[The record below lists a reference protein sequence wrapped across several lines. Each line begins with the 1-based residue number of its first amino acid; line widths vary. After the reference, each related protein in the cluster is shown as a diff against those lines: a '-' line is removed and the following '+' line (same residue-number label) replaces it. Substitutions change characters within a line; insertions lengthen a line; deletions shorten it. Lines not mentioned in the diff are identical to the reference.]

1 MFEKAI
7 WGSLSVNVA
16 LLGLLPVAGLQA
28 CSSGPHELSDDA
40 SAEKV
45 GSVEQALSAGDDLS
59 EAFNTFQAQ
68 VTASSLDN
76 PFRIGFGAHP
86 GLNTESLKS
95 PAGSPAK
102 GQAVLDFSNNT
113 VTAKLD
119 GPVAGNFDLY
129 FVKNREGSGRTSRPE
144 TGDTFLRV
152 GGFTTSTDPSD
163 PPGRRVLSTTLSTT
177 NMRFDIDLLVV
188 TRAGSTPATSRV
200 AVGARTLLE
209 KRLFRSRFGQTA
221 PSVTADCVAG
231 DASVRCQLS
240 SEVESLDPLVRRG
253 AQLFFKEAFSG
264 NGRACGTC
272 HRAENN
278 LTVDPAFIAT
288 LPANDPLFVAEL
300 NPALANLENS
310 TLLRQ
315 QGLILENTDG
325 FDRPGVL
332 RSVPHTFAMQTLVGA
347 NNASGAFPNAPPD
360 NLTGWGGDG
369 APGRGT
375 IAEFAFGAIVQH
387 ATKDLRRRPGTDFRI
402 PTQAELDALEAF
414 QLFTGRQKFVN
425 TAQLTLRDSLAQRG
439 RDLFLSF
446 DTGGKCVRC
455 HTDMGTITPIGTIE
469 PPLLINTNFN
479 TNVQA
484 LTPNLPSDDG
494 AVNALGDFNV
504 PVLIEAADSGPFFHN
519 NVFLSGIEGAVAF
532 YVSPAFQ
539 TSPLGPLLNIQLTQ
553 PDINDIGAFLRAVNA
568 AENIRQVR
576 KRVAHVRDVRSSG
589 NTAVLTVAIA
599 DCQDALD
606 DLLQRKAGA
615 QSTTTTLNPN
625 AVQALQTIKLT
636 LENARANADASR
648 PDFMSN
654 ALVWLDIAKTDL
666 FASNPNN
673 DF

>member
-1 MFEKAI
+1 MFEKTI
-7 WGSLSVNVA
+7 FGSLSLNFALFA
-16 LLGLLPVAGLQA
+16 LLPLAGLQA
-28 CSSGPHELSDDA
+28 CSSGTGELSNGEP
-40 SAEKV
+40 AEHV
-45 GSVEQALSAGDDLS
+45 GIVEQALNAGDDLS
-59 EAFNTFQAQ
+59 EAYNTFLAQ
-68 VTASSLDN
+68 VAASRLDN

-86 GLNTESLKS
+86 GLNTESLKDS
-95 PAGSPAK
+95 AGSPAK
-102 GQAVLDFSNNT
+102 GQAVLDFSSNT
-113 VTAKLD
+113 LTAKFD
-119 GPVAGNFDLY
+119 GPVTGSFDLY
-129 FVKNREGSGRTSRPE
+129 FVKNTEGAGRTSRPE

-152 GGFTTSTDPSD
+152 GGFTASTDPSD
-163 PPGRRVLSTTLSTT
+163 PPGRRVLNATLSTS
-177 NMRFDIDLLVV
+177 NIRFDIDLLVV
-188 TRAGSTPATSRV
+188 SRAGSTPATSRI
-200 AVGARTLLE
+200 ATGARTLME
-209 KRLFRSRFGQTA
+209 KRLFRSRFGQTS

-231 DASVRCQLS
+231 DTSVRCQLS

-253 AQLFFKEAFSG
+253 AQLFFKETFSG

-278 LTVDPAFIAT
+278 LTVDPQFIST
-288 LPANDPLFVAEL
+288 LPASDPLFVAEQ

-310 TLLRQ
+310 ALLRQ

-325 FDRPGVL
+325 LDKPGVL

-347 NNASGAFPNAPPD
+347 NNATGAFPTAPPD

-414 QLFTGRQKFVN
+414 QLFTGRQKFVD
-425 TAQLTLRDSLAQRG
+425 TTRLTLRDSLAQRG
-439 RDLFLSF
+439 RGLFLSF

-455 HTDMGTITPIGTIE
+455 HTDMGTITPINTTE
-469 PPLLINTNFN
+469 PPELINTNFN

-494 AVNALGDFNV
+494 FVNGRGDFNV

-568 AENIRQVR
+568 AENIRQIR
-576 KRVAHVRDVRSSG
+576 KRALHVRDVRSAG
-589 NTAVLTVAIA
+589 NTTVLKVAIA

-606 DLLQRKAGA
+606 DLQQRKMGG
-615 QSTTTTLNPN
+615 QSITTTLNPN

-636 LENARANADASR
+636 LETASANPDANR
-648 PDFMSN
+648 PAFMSN
-654 ALVWLDIAKTDL
+654 ALVWLDIAKADL

-673 DF
+673 EF